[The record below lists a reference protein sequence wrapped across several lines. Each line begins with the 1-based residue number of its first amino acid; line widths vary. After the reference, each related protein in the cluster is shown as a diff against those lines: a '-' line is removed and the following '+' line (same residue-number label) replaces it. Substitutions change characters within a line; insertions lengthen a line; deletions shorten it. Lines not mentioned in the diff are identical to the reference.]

1 MGRDSLK
8 MGHDIIEGSVKFIGS
23 LMMGRGS
30 LKMGHDS
37 METTGTSKDGTWLI
51 GDGRDH

>member
-30 LKMGHDS
+30 LKMCHDS
-37 METTGTSKDGTWLI
+37 METTGNSKDGTWLI
-51 GDGRDH
+51 VEGRDH